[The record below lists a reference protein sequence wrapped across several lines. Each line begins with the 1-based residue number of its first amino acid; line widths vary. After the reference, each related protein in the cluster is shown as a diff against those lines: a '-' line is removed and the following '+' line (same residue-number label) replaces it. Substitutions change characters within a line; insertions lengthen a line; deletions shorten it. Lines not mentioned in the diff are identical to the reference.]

1 MNTIVRKKFTASLVF
16 FLVIILLLS
25 ILSAYYLNMLSD
37 KTKAILKENHY
48 SVVYARNMTENLTKI
63 YQEITYC
70 VINDKI
76 ANEYLINKELML
88 FEKSLQMEKN
98 NITEIGED
106 KLATDIETSFN
117 EYRDSVN
124 KNIKL
129 SKPITFINYLHK
141 KSINLD
147 RQLMLLSKMNENA
160 IEVKTYNA
168 KVSAKNASFKMSIV
182 GTLCFLIA
190 FGFTFSLGSYY
201 NERFFQLYNGIKEIV
216 SGKYRER
223 LHMSGIDEIYEI
235 SLIFDKMAEKLHEND
250 EKMTLTLQ
258 KGLEK
263 NKNIDDIHELEN
275 ILVHIKNIEE
285 QVQVLISKSGN
296 KK

>member
-48 SVVYARNMTENLTKI
+48 SVVYARNMTENLNKI

-70 VINDKI
+70 VINDKN
-76 ANEYLINKELML
+76 ADEALINKELKL
-88 FEKSLQMEKN
+88 FEKSLLMEKN

-106 KLATDIETSFN
+106 KLATDIETGFN

-129 SKPITFINYLHK
+129 SKPIIFINFLHK
-141 KSINLD
+141 KSISLD
-147 RQLMLLSKMNENA
+147 QQLMLLSKMNENA
-160 IEVKTYNA
+160 IEIKTYNA
-168 KVSAKNASFKMSIV
+168 KVSAKNAAFKMSIV

-190 FGFTFSLGSYY
+190 FIFTFSLGSYY
-201 NERFFQLYNGIKEIV
+201 NERFYQLYNGIKEIV
-216 SGKYRER
+216 SGKYHER
-223 LHMSGIDEIYEI
+223 LHMSGTDEIYEI

-258 KGLEK
+258 TALGKDKGI
-263 NKNIDDIHELEN
+263 NDINELKS
-275 ILVHIKNIEE
+275 IIIHIKNIEE
-285 QVQVLISKSGN
+285 QLQVILSKSEN